1 MSTQKW
7 LWIGG
12 GLLVLSAIGK
22 QQQPD
27 APASPVVP
35 GADKPLLDAGTHDAL
50 LPVKTLASQH
60 REVAAK
66 LGPFYRAAA
75 DVVRRDDGK
84 LGSTGQFRAGK
95 IGADTLYLQRTPL
108 VGSIPG
114 WGAAVDGVIIAA
126 VGLEDKALDATSR
139 AKLADALA
147 AIADAAEGR

>member
-1 MSTQKW
+1 MSTNKW

-12 GLLVLSAIGK
+12 GLLVLSAIGN

-27 APASPVVP
+27 APASPVAPVAGP
-35 GADKPLLDAGTHDAL
+35 VDASTQAAL
-50 LPVKTLASQH
+50 QVVRSLASQH
-60 REVAAK
+60 KEAAAK

-114 WGAAVDGVIIAA
+114 WGAAVDGVIGAA
-126 VGLEDKALDATSR
+126 VGMEDRAIDAGMR
-139 AKLADALA
+139 VKLADALA

>member
-60 REVAAK
+60 QEAAAK
-66 LGPFYRAAA
+66 IAPFYRAAG

-84 LGSTGQFRAGK
+84 LVTTGQFRSGK
-95 IGADTLYLQRTPL
+95 VGADNLYLQRTPL

-114 WGAAVDGVIIAA
+114 LGNAVDGVIIAA
-126 VGLEDKALDATSR
+126 IGLEDRPIDAGMR

-147 AIADAAEGR
+147 AIADAMEGR

>member
-12 GLLVLSAIGK
+12 GLLVLSAIGN

-27 APASPVVP
+27 APAGPVAPVAGP
-35 GADKPLLDAGTHDAL
+35 FDASTQAAL
-50 LPVKTLASQH
+50 QVVRSLASQH
-60 REVAAK
+60 REAAAK

-108 VGSIPG
+108 AGSIPG
-114 WGAAVDGVIIAA
+114 LGAAVDGVIIAA
-126 VGLEDKALDATSR
+126 VGLEDRAIDAGMR

-147 AIADAAEGR
+147 AIADAAEGK

>member
-27 APASPVVP
+27 APASPVAPVA
-35 GADKPLLDAGTHDAL
+35 GSVDASTQAAL
-50 LPVKTLASQH
+50 QVVRSLASQH
-60 REVAAK
+60 KEAAAK

-84 LGSTGQFRAGK
+84 LGTTGQFRAGK
-95 IGADTLYLQRTPL
+95 IGADAMYLQRTPL
-108 VGSIPG
+108 VGLIPG

-139 AKLADALA
+139 AKLADALT
-147 AIADAAEGR
+147 AIADAAEGK

>member
-1 MSTQKW
+1 MSTNKW

-12 GLLVLSAIGK
+12 GLLVLSAIGN

-27 APASPVVP
+27 APASPVAPVAAP
-35 GADKPLLDAGTHDAL
+35 VDASTQAAL
-50 LPVKTLASQH
+50 QVVRSLAGQH
-60 REVAAK
+60 REAAAK

-114 WGAAVDGVIIAA
+114 WGNAVDGVIIAA

-147 AIADAAEGR
+147 AIADAAEGK